1 MLSGGYKIG
10 PQARNRL
17 KIKSCWESLKSWKN
31 WQPDSFSYT
40 RPGPG
45 NNKLTLSWLDV
56 QFPLHTA
63 THADTHIYIPKIL
76 STDPKLDSSQHLSK
90 QKKEILVQNHVIS
103 ADFSSFPRDFMQ
115 NWAVKMMPRDA
126 IAMWWRYNTAA
137 ILSKEDNFVLQ
148 DQSKFSVMCK
158 LNFWQ
163 TQKPL
168 WFNFDLLL
176 TLYIKNN
183 RL

>member
-1 MLSGGYKIG
+1 MYNFPYTQWHTQTHTYLYTKD
-10 PQARNRL
+10 L
-17 KIKSCWESLKSWKN
+17 KHWLN
-31 WQPDSFSYT
+31 TWQ
-40 RPGPG
+40 
-45 NNKLTLSWLDV
+45 LTALV
-56 QFPLHTA
+56 KT
-63 THADTHIYIPKIL
+63 
-76 STDPKLDSSQHLSK
+76 
-90 QKKEILVQNHVIS
+90 KKEILVQNHVIS